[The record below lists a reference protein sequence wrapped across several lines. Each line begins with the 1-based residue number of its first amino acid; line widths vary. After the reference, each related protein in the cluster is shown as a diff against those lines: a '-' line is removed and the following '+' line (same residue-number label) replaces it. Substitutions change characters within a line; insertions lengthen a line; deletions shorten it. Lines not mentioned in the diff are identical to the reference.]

1 MPDNR
6 TIKELLRFF
15 SGSQIVTIIDYSGMI
30 PRPLVLRAQ
39 KNKLRNK
46 IGEIENLTVLFSET
60 SITTVFTKSGE
71 EETFSQLYIYVSSEI
86 SPDIYDFE
94 EF

>member
-6 TIKELLRFF
+6 TVKNLLRFF
-15 SGSQIVTIIDYSGMI
+15 SNSQIITIIDYSGMI
-30 PRPLVLRAQ
+30 PRPLVLRTQ
-39 KNKLRNK
+39 KNFLKNKL
-46 IGEIENLTVLFSET
+46 GEIKNLTVLFSET

-71 EETFSQLYIYVSSEI
+71 EETFSQLYIYVSTKI
-86 SPDIYDFE
+86 SPDIYDFK